1 MAEEETSNEDEL
13 GEDGSGEEE
22 SGGSGGGG
30 KLVLLIGLINT
41 IGLLAIGAYVI
52 LGGGGGAQPMAPID
66 PAVQNAIDDNLPGAP
81 DKPVGGPGP
90 LVELGV
96 LVVNLKEPTGDR
108 YLKAKINLELDSEE
122 TRAEVEMRTSAIKY
136 QLTMLLSGQRVSD
149 VQGPEAMESLRKS
162 MKRRANAMLAK
173 GSITEV
179 WPEEWIVQ

>member
-1 MAEEETSNEDEL
+1 MAEEEKENDEDL
-13 GEDGSGEEE
+13 GEDGEGEEK
-22 SGGSGGGG
+22 SGGGG

-52 LGGGGGAQPMAPID
+52 LFGGGGPAPMAPID
-66 PAVQNAIDDNLPGAP
+66 PATEQAMNDNLPGAP
-81 DKPVGGPGP
+81 DKPVAGPGP

-108 YLKAKINLELDSEE
+108 YLKAKINLELDNEL
-122 TRAEVEMRTSAIKY
+122 TRAEVEGRMSAIKY
-136 QLTMLLSGQRVSD
+136 QLTMLLSGQRVAD

-173 GSITEV
+173 GSIVEV

>member
-1 MAEEETSNEDEL
+1 MAEEEIDSADADDDG
-13 GEDGSGEEE
+13 GEPEPK
-22 SGGSGGGG
+22 GGSSGR
-30 KLVLLIGLINT
+30 LVLLIGLINT

-52 LGGGGGAQPMAPID
+52 LGGGGPAPMAPID
-66 PAVQNAIDDNLPGAP
+66 PAIESAIDNNLPGAP
-81 DKPVGGPGP
+81 NRPTGGPGP

-108 YLKAKINLELDSEE
+108 YLKAKINLELDGEE
-122 TRAEVEMRTSAIKY
+122 TRGEVEARMSAIKY
-136 QLTMLLSGQRVSD
+136 QLTMLLSGQRVAD

-162 MKRRANAMLAK
+162 MKRRANAVLAK

>member
-1 MAEEETSNEDEL
+1 MAEEDKEL
-13 GEDGSGEEE
+13 DDDAPE
-22 SGGSGGGG
+22 GGASSDKGGGNG

-41 IGLLAIGAYVI
+41 MGLLAIGAYVI
-52 LGGGGGAQPMAPID
+52 LGGGGQAPMGPID
-66 PAVQNAIDDNLPGAP
+66 PAVETAIDETLPGQP
-81 DKPVGGPGP
+81 DRPVGGPGP
-90 LVELGV
+90 MVELGT

-108 YLKAKINLELDSEE
+108 YLKAKINLELDADD
-122 TRAEVEMRTSAIKY
+122 TRAEVEARLSAIKY

-162 MKRRANAMLAK
+162 MKRRANAVLSK

>member
-1 MAEEETSNEDEL
+1 MAEEELENDDDL
-13 GEDGSGEEE
+13 EEGGDVE
-22 SGGSGGGG
+22 EKGGSGGG

-52 LGGGGGAQPMAPID
+52 LGGGGGGTQPMAPID
-66 PAVQNAIDDNLPGAP
+66 PAVAQAIDDNLPGAP
-81 DKPVGGPGP
+81 ERPKGGPGP

-108 YLKAKINLELDSEE
+108 YLKAKINLELDGED
-122 TRAEVEMRTSAIKY
+122 TRGEVEARMSAIKY
-136 QLTMLLSGQRVSD
+136 QLTMLLSGQRVAD

-162 MKRRANAMLAK
+162 MKRRANAVLAK

>member
-1 MAEEETSNEDEL
+1 MAEEETETDEEL
-13 GEDGSGEEE
+13 GEDSEGGEKP
-22 SGGSGGGG
+22 GGGG

-52 LGGGGGAQPMAPID
+52 LFGGGAGPAPMAPID
-66 PAVQNAIDDNLPGAP
+66 PATEQAMNDNLPGAP
-81 DKPVGGPGP
+81 EKPVTGPGP

-108 YLKAKINLELDSEE
+108 YLKAKINLELDTEQ
-122 TRAEVEMRTSAIKY
+122 TRAEVEGRMSAIKY
-136 QLTMLLSGQRVSD
+136 QLTMLLSGQRVAD

-173 GSITEV
+173 GSIVEV